1 VPIGLFVPSGGE
13 KKRKKIEN
21 RVVFPL
27 IIWYGNLDYNYAL
40 NYGQYYLIILRVRQL
55 RETGQLHPSGVKLHI
70 KMFFVMLHES
80 IKAHTLKLHKGL
92 LLLGVV

>member
-1 VPIGLFVPSGGE
+1 MV
-13 KKRKKIEN
+13 
-21 RVVFPL
+21 
-27 IIWYGNLDYNYAL
+27 GNLDYNYAL
-40 NYGQYYLIILRVRQL
+40 KLHNYLSIILRVRQL

-70 KMFFVMLHES
+70 KMFFVMLHGT